1 MIRDIFLPEKIGAY
15 YVFPQRIIA
24 CEITRSHV
32 RMTSVKS
39 QGTTKVIEKIIERQ
53 IVNDLTLSYQ
63 ERAANIISDMIP
75 SMGSYDKFYLVLPGN
90 LVITKELT
98 VPFSNPDKIKL
109 ILPFEIEPLLPFP
122 LVDATIDCIIT
133 QTATDTSTV
142 LAVAIK
148 NDILA
153 EQVSILEK
161 ANISPQKVSVDVIEL
176 YALYRALNQESK
188 QNAIL
193 LYIGLHTTRLG
204 IITSGQLKTF
214 RVLAQ
219 GTLRLAKL
227 LGQDHEAMV
236 NTGFD
241 DHLPDIVGQVEPFFS
256 DVLFTLQSVASKMPE
271 DQNFN
276 KIFLLGTCVDIKGFS
291 KLIAEITHIPCEAMP
306 ANVILQNSLA
316 TMGENHG
323 IPNSSIIPTSA
334 ALSLPVSE
342 DFNLY
347 KIPEEAAAE
356 RIFTYQFIAA
366 CILGLGIIASLLAYG
381 FYSSR
386 RLKQEIADS
395 EKESIGI
402 LKKEF
407 PMLSSR
413 YGSTGLDAV
422 KNAARAEVARQ
433 KSIWFALSTQ
443 NRASFLHY
451 LQELFTRLD
460 AIGLG
465 LNLTRLT
472 LTEDTLTLEG
482 SVKDYE
488 ALKQLE
494 EDLRQSK
501 LFSNVPR
508 LQELKFSAK
517 ITLDKTYGE
526 G

>member
-1 MIRDIFLPEKIGAY
+1 MIREIFLPEKVGSY
-15 YVFPQRIIA
+15 YVFPQKIVA

-32 RMTSVKS
+32 RMTSVKA
-39 QGTTKVIEKIIERQ
+39 QGNTKVIEKILERP
-53 IVNDLTLSYQ
+53 ILNDLTLSYQ
-63 ERAANIISDMIP
+63 DRVANLLNDMIQAF
-75 SMGSYDKFYLVLPGN
+75 GSYDMFYLVLPGN

-122 LVDATIDCIIT
+122 LADATIDCIIT
-133 QTATDTSTV
+133 QTTPDASTV

-148 NDILA
+148 NDILT
-153 EQVSILEK
+153 EQLSILEK
-161 ANISPQKVSVDVIEL
+161 AHIHPQRVSVDLIEL
-176 YALYRALNQESK
+176 YALYKALNKESK
-188 QNAIL
+188 QNAVL

-204 IITSGQLKTF
+204 IVTAGQLKTI
-214 RVLAQ
+214 RVLPQ

-227 LGQDHEAMV
+227 LGQDHDAMIH
-236 NTGFD
+236 TGFD
-241 DHLPDIVGQVEPFFS
+241 DHLPDIVGQAEPFFS
-256 DVLFTLQSVASKMPE
+256 DVLFTLQSVASKLPE
-271 DQNFN
+271 DQSFN
-276 KIFLLGTCVDIKGFS
+276 KILLFGTSVDIKGFS
-291 KLIAEITHIPCEAMP
+291 KLISEITHLPCETIQ
-306 ANVILQNSLA
+306 ANAILQNSLA

-323 IPNSSIIPTSA
+323 IPNSSIIPTST
-334 ALSLPVSE
+334 ALSLTTSE

-347 KIPEEAAAE
+347 KAPEQIAE
-356 RIFTYQFIAA
+356 EKVFTRQFIAA
-366 CILGLGIIASLLAYG
+366 CILALGMIGSLLAYG

-386 RLKQEIADS
+386 KLKQEIADS

-413 YGSTGLDAV
+413 YGTTGLDAV
-422 KNAARAEVARQ
+422 KNAARGEVARE

-460 AIGLG
+460 AVGLG
-465 LNLTRLT
+465 LNLSRLT

-501 LFSNVPR
+501 LFNNVPR